1 MPTYLPRFA
10 ILAALIAAAGCG
22 PTPPPAGA
30 GPEALYR
37 HHCARC
43 HARAGEPGGPG
54 LGGSKGPD
62 LSRVGAA
69 PGMTADWLADYIR
82 DPKSRR
88 PDARLMP
95 AFGDEMSADEI
106 RSLAEWLA
114 AKK

>member
-1 MPTYLPRFA
+1 MPTTLRRL
-10 ILAALIAAAGCG
+10 LAAPLLLPVGCG
-22 PTPPPAGA
+22 SDAPPAGA
-30 GPEALYR
+30 GPDGLYQ

-43 HARAGEPGGPG
+43 HARAGEPGGPS

-62 LSRVGAA
+62 LSKVGAD

-95 AFGDEMSADEI
+95 AFGDKMSADEI